1 MGKRAQ
7 RRRDELRMTAFIAAT
22 TTATCKAL
30 RDELHEALTS
40 LVDLQA
46 QARADAATCKALR
59 RMLAQALTNL
69 QDLRASTRAAAR
81 VDAVRC
87 AKTLTSGSDLHP
99 QTPTPTALSS
109 ADFQLEG
116 QHNTH
121 VLPVPRG
128 VT

>member
-1 MGKRAQ
+1 MGKRPSQ

-87 AKTLTSGSDLHP
+87 AKPPRQGRISTHRHP
-99 QTPTPTALSS
+99 PPPPSRARISS
-109 ADFQLEG
+109 SKG
-116 QHNTH
+116 NTI
-121 VLPVPRG
+121 LMCCLCRAA
-128 VT
+128 